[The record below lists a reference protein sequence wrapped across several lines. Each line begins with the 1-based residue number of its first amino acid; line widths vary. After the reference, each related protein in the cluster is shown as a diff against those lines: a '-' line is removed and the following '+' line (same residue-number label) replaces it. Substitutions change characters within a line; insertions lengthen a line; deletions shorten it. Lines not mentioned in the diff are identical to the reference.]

1 MNAKQPAPAKLPWV
15 LVVDDEESMCG
26 MIADMLGGEQVEVV
40 AAADGAAAL
49 KLLEQRT
56 SEPLLVLTDVLMPGM
71 DGLTLSR
78 KLMGRIRRGKIVV
91 MSGHL
96 SDVSWWPADLRDLTF
111 IAKPFRMA
119 DLAGFLRE
127 ARLQYDSAR

>member
-1 MNAKQPAPAKLPWV
+1 
-15 LVVDDEESMCG
+15 MCG
-26 MIADMLGGEQVEVV
+26 MITEMLASEKVEVV
-40 AAADGAAAL
+40 SAADGAAAL
-49 KLLEQRT
+49 KILEQRN

-78 KLMGRIRRGKIVV
+78 KLLGRIRRGKIVV

-127 ARLQYDSAR
+127 ARLQFDSVS